1 MDKLDVAAS
10 LVLVAK
16 RVTGGACGDE
26 TSKYYDRAHPD
37 LAIGALHRNISTCSK
52 VGKRRGRR
60 ADEQESQQGRERAR
74 GSSKQQQAAA
84 TKRCSPLRS
93 RRS

>member
-1 MDKLDVAAS
+1 M
-10 LVLVAK
+10 K
-16 RVTGGACGDE
+16 RR
-26 TSKYYDRAHPD
+26 KHYDRAHPD
-37 LAIGALHRNISTCSK
+37 LAIGVLHRNISTCSK

-60 ADEQESQQGRERAR
+60 VDEQETQQGRASEPE
-74 GSSKQQQAAA
+74 GSSKQAA